1 MKLSYNV
8 TSKFVFP
15 KLSSWVI
22 EFTTPLFLLG
32 KITGFTFITPLL
44 ICVLTKKRFNNSS
57 GIKISKYF
65 FVMFY
70 LFSKNKKEI
79 MLVIQK

>member
-1 MKLSYNV
+1 MKLSYNI

-22 EFTTPLFLLG
+22 EFATALFLLG
-32 KITGFTFITPLL
+32 KIIGFTFSPNGV

-57 GIKISKYF
+57 GIKISKYLLLCF
-65 FVMFY
+65 T
-70 LFSKNKKEI
+70 FSPKIKKK
-79 MLVIQK
+79 LCSSYRN